1 MTFEKNP
8 IIKSGADVVS
18 AAFTR
23 HVVETPQTNALHFH

>member
-23 HVVETPQTNALHFH
+23 YVVEIPLTNALHFH

>member
-8 IIKSGADVVS
+8 IIKSGADFVS

-23 HVVETPQTNALHFH
+23 YIIEIPLTDVLGSR